1 MRHDRPATVA
11 DQCRWLADAGLVDV
25 DCFYKAWRF
34 AVFGGRR
41 RPDPAA
47 PAEWRFAARGRPAS
61 AGMTV
66 GHTEGRIGGMTAKV
80 TLSFSDETIEEARRF
95 AKREGLSLSAW
106 MDQAAREKALRE
118 VFTAHAEAVGRA
130 GLDLESAALADA
142 REVGMVDDV
151 LFGGRPRAA

>member
-1 MRHDRPATVA
+1 
-11 DQCRWLADAGLVDV
+11 
-25 DCFYKAWRF
+25 
-34 AVFGGRR
+34 
-41 RPDPAA
+41 
-47 PAEWRFAARGRPAS
+47 
-61 AGMTV
+61 
-66 GHTEGRIGGMTAKV
+66 MTAKV

-118 VFTAHAEAVGRA
+118 VFTAHADAVGRA

-142 REVGMVDDV
+142 QEAALVDDA